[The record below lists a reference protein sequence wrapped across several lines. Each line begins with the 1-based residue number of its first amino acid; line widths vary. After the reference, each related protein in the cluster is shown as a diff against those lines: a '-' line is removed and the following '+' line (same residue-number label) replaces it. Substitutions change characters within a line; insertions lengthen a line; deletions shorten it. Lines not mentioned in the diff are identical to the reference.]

1 MLFESFRGKMSEDAD
16 KKHRTVKS
24 SSSQQAGAKKNA
36 SLLAGVSLVSL
47 VMTALGTLVCL
58 ATAYFVLP
66 KFVALGGHQNV
77 MFAIIAVSLLL
88 LSFAAIV
95 IQHGQQKVKVLQRMN
110 HNLGRKNRSLRDGVE
125 HERFL
130 KSGLQESEKKNR
142 EIIDSIKDVIFE
154 TDEDGRLIFLNLSWA
169 KITGFE
175 IEQSI
180 GQSLFSVLYQDDQA
194 EIKGE
199 FEELLAGRKERYR
212 AFTQLRRADGTF
224 SAVEISISMIGKSL
238 DGEVRFSGTITD
250 IEERRRAERA
260 LAEAERKYR
269 NIVQNAAGGIYQLT
283 PEGLYLSAN
292 PALSNILGFSRPEKL
307 LREVKNANESVYVDA
322 TAREAFIRKL
332 EMSNEAVRQEVQ
344 MTRRD
349 GSVIWV
355 NENARAVRDE
365 TGRMLF
371 IEGSIEDIT
380 ERKESEIMIRDAKM
394 QSDLANRAKSEF
406 LSNMSHELRT
416 PLNSIIGFSE
426 MIKDEVFGPVGQ
438 KAYWEYA
445 KDIFE
450 SGQGLLGVI
459 NEILDIS
466 KIEAG
471 ERQLNEGVVNV
482 QAVIRDC
489 LGLLEH
495 KIDNNNLM
503 VTASISNAPD
513 VVGEELSIKQ
523 MLMNILSNAV
533 KFTPDSGRITIS
545 THIDADGRFNLSVSD
560 TGVGLDEE
568 GIRKALSP
576 FGQVN
581 SELSRSGSGT
591 GLGLTLVDA
600 LIRLH
605 GGDCELF
612 SHKGIGTT
620 ATIIFPK
627 NRIVVK
633 ADGTQ
638 TSSSDLLNQIDQA

>member
-1 MLFESFRGKMSEDAD
+1 
-16 KKHRTVKS
+16 
-24 SSSQQAGAKKNA
+24 
-36 SLLAGVSLVSL
+36 
-47 VMTALGTLVCL
+47 
-58 ATAYFVLP
+58 
-66 KFVALGGHQNV
+66 
-77 MFAIIAVSLLL
+77 
-88 LSFAAIV
+88 
-95 IQHGQQKVKVLQRMN
+95 
-110 HNLGRKNRSLRDGVE
+110 
-125 HERFL
+125 
-130 KSGLQESEKKNR
+130 
-142 EIIDSIKDVIFE
+142 
-154 TDEDGRLIFLNLSWA
+154 
-169 KITGFE
+169 
-175 IEQSI
+175 
-180 GQSLFSVLYQDDQA
+180 LYQDDQE
-194 EIKGE
+194 EIKHE
-199 FEELLAGRKERYR
+199 FDELLAGRKDRYR

-224 SAVEISISMIGKSL
+224 GAVEISISMVGKEH

-292 PALSNILGFSRPEKL
+292 PALANILGFNRPEKL

-322 TAREAFIRKL
+322 QAREGFIRKL
-332 EMSNEAVRQEVQ
+332 EMSNEAVRHEVQ

-349 GSVIWV
+349 GSIIWV

-365 TGRMLF
+365 AGRMLF

-438 KAYWEYA
+438 KAYLEYA
-445 KDIFE
+445 KDIYE

-471 ERQLNEGVVNV
+471 ERHLNEGVVNI
-482 QAVIRDC
+482 QEVIRDS

-503 VTASISNAPD
+503 VTSSISNAPD

-533 KFTPDSGRITIS
+533 KFTPDGGRITIS
-545 THIDADGRFNLSVSD
+545 THIDGDGRFNLSVTD

-605 GGDCELF
+605 GGEFELF
-612 SHKGIGTT
+612 SQKGIGTT

-633 ADGTQ
+633 DVDASEQ
-638 TSSSDLLNQIDQA
+638 SSDLLNQIDNA